1 MQNILI
7 IKCFSP
13 LLSSGDYLSN
23 SSIQQ
28 SPPSARTR
36 APASNIH
43 SPANKLL
50 RLNERKEK
58 SVIKDETQEV
68 GKRLECLPPS
78 FTAVTVNP
86 ALVLPSPVV
95 ITALLLNFAANFKN

>member
-1 MQNILI
+1 MFLPSVVIWRLPIKFINTAKSTICKNKGPSFQHPLSCKQI
-7 IKCFSP
+7 IKTK
-13 LLSSGDYLSN
+13 
-23 SSIQQ
+23 
-28 SPPSARTR
+28 RE
-36 APASNIH
+36 
-43 SPANKLL
+43 K
-50 RLNERKEK
+50 KK
-58 SVIKDETQEV
+58 SVMKDATQEV

>member
-1 MQNILI
+1 M
-7 IKCFSP
+7 
-13 LLSSGDYLSN
+13 
-23 SSIQQ
+23 QQ

-43 SPANKLL
+43 SPENNLI
-50 RLNERKEK
+50 RLYEKEK
-58 SVIKDETQEV
+58 YCEGNNIRSES
-68 GKRLECLPPS
+68 LPPS

-95 ITALLLNFAANFKN
+95 ITALLLSFAANFKNCDFPVPARYKQCKMQVCMKEHSHI